1 MKQLAGKAALVTGAS
16 SGIGKAIAAEL
27 VRQGCRVALLAR
39 GEPGLLSAKAE
50 IMVPGADI
58 ITIPCDLSSAAEA
71 RRSIREAE
79 SVFGQIDILINNVG
93 AGTFKPLH
101 LMSDQE
107 CDIATHL
114 PLTSA
119 LTAVH
124 ALVPGMRERGY
135 GHVVNLTSPAG
146 IFPLPFMVPYSV
158 ARHAMVG
165 LNDALYEECRGTG
178 VGVSL
183 VCPAQVNT
191 GYFEANDA
199 DMGWY
204 PKISSLFPVSEPERV
219 GRMTLKA
226 IHNNQREM
234 IFPLLLKVSV
244 TLFRIMPR
252 TSIALFRLLGLWGP
266 ANKV

>member
-39 GEPGLLSAKAE
+39 GAEGLEKARND
-50 IMVPGADI
+50 ISVPGAEI
-58 ITIPCDLSSAAEA
+58 ITVPCDLGSAAET
-71 RRSIREAE
+71 RRGIREAE
-79 SVFGQIDILINNVG
+79 AAFGQIDILINNVG

-101 LMSDQE
+101 MMSEQE
-107 CDIATHL
+107 CDIAVNL
-114 PLTSA
+114 PLTPA

-146 IFPLPFMVPYSV
+146 IFPLPYMVPYSA

-165 LNDALYEECRGTG
+165 LNDALYEELRGTD

-219 GRMTLKA
+219 ARMTLKA

-234 IFPLLLKVSV
+234 IFPLLLNVSV
-244 TLFRIMPR
+244 RLFRLMPR
-252 TSIALFRLLGLWGP
+252 TSIALFRVLGLWGP
-266 ANKV
+266 ANNI